1 MDVYRD
7 RKNRPVAI
15 GQRDA
20 SSPGAFIVINGDG
33 LRVFL
38 FGARVLNRTDQNLRA
53 VARAYR
59 ITSSLEVFLSSYIL
73 VFAHLVAPP
82 EAFYSQDDTRY

>member
-1 MDVYRD
+1 
-7 RKNRPVAI
+7 VAI

-33 LRVFL
+33 LKVFL
-38 FGARVLNRTDQNLRA
+38 FSARALIRTGQNLGS

-59 ITSSLEVFLSSYIL
+59 ITSSLEVFPGSYIL

-82 EAFYSQDDTRY
+82 EAFYSQDDTRH

>member
-1 MDVYRD
+1 MAV
-7 RKNRPVAI
+7 

-20 SSPGAFIVINGDG
+20 SSPGVFIVINGDG

-38 FGARVLNRTDQNLRA
+38 FDARALIRTDQNLGS

-59 ITSSLEVFLSSYIL
+59 ITSSLEVFLSSYML
-73 VFAHLVAPP
+73 VFTHLVAPP